1 MSIQTSSRT
10 YFLFKLDEVYFP
22 FQYNSILHYRCYYTV
37 AGCTKERNVVASN
50 AFKCNIFL
58 FLNK

>member
-10 YFLFKLDEVYFP
+10 CFLFKLDKVYFP
-22 FQYNSILHYRCYYTV
+22 FQYNSVLRYRCYYRV
-37 AGCTKERNVVASN
+37 AVCTKERNVVASN
-50 AFKCNIFL
+50 AFKRSIFL